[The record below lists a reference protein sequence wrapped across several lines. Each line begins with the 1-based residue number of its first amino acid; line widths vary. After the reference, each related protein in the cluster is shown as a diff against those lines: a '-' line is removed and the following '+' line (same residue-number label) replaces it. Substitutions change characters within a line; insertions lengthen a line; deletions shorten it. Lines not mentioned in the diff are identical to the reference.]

1 MNPLKSAHKPQQ
13 RELLAHD
20 ASKWY
25 RYHKVYHHKKSINKK
40 LQRKLLSMSEKIT
53 YLPKRGTRKNR
64 REEKIQQ

>member
-25 RYHKVYHHKKSINKK
+25 RYHKVHHHKKSINKK
-40 LQRKLLSMSEKIT
+40 DNLS
-53 YLPKRGTRKNR
+53 PQKRHKKEQNR
-64 REEKIQQ
+64 RENTAMKNKRDL